1 MREEVMNAVD
11 SSKFITIARDS
22 MKGSISKTDP
32 FLIKEKGLDVVI
44 KKESLA
50 MMNDESVSH
59 RIYSEIID

>member
-32 FLIKEKGLDVVI
+32 F
-44 KKESLA
+44 
-50 MMNDESVSH
+50 
-59 RIYSEIID
+59 